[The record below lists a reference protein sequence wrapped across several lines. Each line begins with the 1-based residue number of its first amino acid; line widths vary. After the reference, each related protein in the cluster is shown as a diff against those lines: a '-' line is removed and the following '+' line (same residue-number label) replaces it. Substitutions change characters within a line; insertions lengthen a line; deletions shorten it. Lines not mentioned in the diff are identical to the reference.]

1 MSTAESKINKILI
14 YPNKKLI
21 NIIVRD
27 INGNNKYS
35 ESILYDDYEKELV
48 NLDDV
53 GTYITEK
60 FNSNISPCCCYD
72 FKTKCKILYAKAKEN
87 KDFLDW
93 KTDFFRISI
102 REAFHYLHNNPI
114 TIIIIDSEYGI
125 GNATGS
131 SLLDKIQILQII
143 ISIIKKIYVFI
154 KIAINPF
161 KELNK
166 EYHVGENMIKETILL
181 GDKWQ
186 IGFISSEEIK
196 NKKLIEKSIMRKLG
210 YKKQENNW
218 IKAKEEKFNIYDMNK
233 LYY

>member
-1 MSTAESKINKILI
+1 MSTTESKMNKILI

-35 ESILYDDYEKELV
+35 ESILYDDCEKKLV
-48 NLDDV
+48 KLEDV
-53 GTYITEK
+53 GNYITEK

-87 KDFLDW
+87 NDFIDW
-93 KTDFFRISI
+93 KIEFYNISI
-102 REAFHYLHNNPI
+102 KDAFRYVHNNPI
-114 TIIIIDSEYGI
+114 TIIVIDSEFGI
-125 GNATGS
+125 GSATGL

-143 ISIIKKIYVFI
+143 ISIVKKIYVLI

-166 EYHVGENMIKETILL
+166 KYHVEENMIKETILL
-181 GDKWQ
+181 GQQWKM
-186 IGFISSEEIK
+186 GFISSEEIK
-196 NKKLIEKSIMRKLG
+196 NKKLIEKSIMKKLG
-210 YKKQENNW
+210 YKLKESNW
-218 IKAKEEKFNIYDMNK
+218 IKEKKENFSIDK

>member
-1 MSTAESKINKILI
+1 MSTTESKMNKILI

-35 ESILYDDYEKELV
+35 ESILYDDCEKKLV
-48 NLDDV
+48 KLEDV
-53 GTYITEK
+53 GNYITEK

-87 KDFLDW
+87 NDFIDW
-93 KTDFFRISI
+93 KIEFYNISI
-102 REAFHYLHNNPI
+102 KDAFRYVHNNPI
-114 TIIIIDSEYGI
+114 TIIVIDSEFGI
-125 GNATGS
+125 GSATGL

-143 ISIIKKIYVFI
+143 MSIVKKIYVLI

-166 EYHVGENMIKETILL
+166 KYHVEENMIKETILL
-181 GDKWQ
+181 GQQWKM
-186 IGFISSEEIK
+186 GFISSEEIK
-196 NKKLIEKSIMRKLG
+196 NKKPIEKSIMKKLG
-210 YKKQENNW
+210 YKLKESNW
-218 IKAKEEKFNIYDMNK
+218 IKEKKENFNIDK

>member
-1 MSTAESKINKILI
+1 MSTTESKMNKILI

-35 ESILYDDYEKELV
+35 ESILYDDCEKKLV
-48 NLDDV
+48 KLEDV
-53 GTYITEK
+53 GNYITEK

-87 KDFLDW
+87 NDFIDW
-93 KTDFFRISI
+93 KIEFYNISI
-102 REAFHYLHNNPI
+102 KDAFRYVHNNPI
-114 TIIIIDSEYGI
+114 TIIVIDSEFGI
-125 GNATGS
+125 GSATGL

-143 ISIIKKIYVFI
+143 MSIVKKIYVLI

-166 EYHVGENMIKETILL
+166 KYHVEENMIKETILL
-181 GDKWQ
+181 GQQWKM
-186 IGFISSEEIK
+186 GFISSEEIK
-196 NKKLIEKSIMRKLG
+196 NKKLIEKSIMKKLG
-210 YKKQENNW
+210 YKLKESNW
-218 IKAKEEKFNIYDMNK
+218 IKEKKENFNIDK

>member
-1 MSTAESKINKILI
+1 MSTTESKMNKILI

-35 ESILYDDYEKELV
+35 ESILYDDCEKKLV
-48 NLDDV
+48 KLEDV
-53 GTYITEK
+53 GNYITEK

-87 KDFLDW
+87 NDFIDW
-93 KTDFFRISI
+93 KIEFYNISI
-102 REAFHYLHNNPI
+102 KDAFRYVHNNPI
-114 TIIIIDSEYGI
+114 TIIVIDSEFGI
-125 GNATGS
+125 GSATGL

-143 ISIIKKIYVFI
+143 ISIVKKIYVLI

-166 EYHVGENMIKETILL
+166 KYHVEENMIKETILL
-181 GDKWQ
+181 GQQWKM
-186 IGFISSEEIK
+186 GFISSEEIK
-196 NKKLIEKSIMRKLG
+196 NKKLIEKSIMKKLG
-210 YKKQENNW
+210 YKLKESNW
-218 IKAKEEKFNIYDMNK
+218 IKEKKENFNIDK

>member
-1 MSTAESKINKILI
+1 MSTTESKMNKILI

-35 ESILYDDYEKELV
+35 ESILYDDCEKKLV
-48 NLDDV
+48 KLEDV
-53 GTYITEK
+53 GNYITEK
-60 FNSNISPCCCYD
+60 FNSNISPCCSYD

-87 KDFLDW
+87 NDFIDW
-93 KTDFFRISI
+93 KIEFYNISI
-102 REAFHYLHNNPI
+102 KDAFRYVHNNPI
-114 TIIIIDSEYGI
+114 TNIVIDSEFGI
-125 GNATGS
+125 GSATGL

-143 ISIIKKIYVFI
+143 ISIVKKIYVLI

-166 EYHVGENMIKETILL
+166 KYHVEENMIKETILL
-181 GDKWQ
+181 GQQWK

-196 NKKLIEKSIMRKLG
+196 NKKLIEKSIMKKLG
-210 YKKQENNW
+210 YKLKESNW
-218 IKAKEEKFNIYDMNK
+218 IKEKKENFNIDK

>member
-1 MSTAESKINKILI
+1 MSTTESKMNKILI

-35 ESILYDDYEKELV
+35 ESILYDDCEKKLV
-48 NLDDV
+48 KLEDV
-53 GTYITEK
+53 GNYITEK

-87 KDFLDW
+87 NDFIDW
-93 KTDFFRISI
+93 KIEFYNISI
-102 REAFHYLHNNPI
+102 KDAFRYVHNNPI
-114 TIIIIDSEYGI
+114 TIIVIDSEFGI
-125 GNATGS
+125 GSATGL

-143 ISIIKKIYVFI
+143 ISIVKKIYVLI

-166 EYHVGENMIKETILL
+166 KYHVEENMIKETILL
-181 GDKWQ
+181 GQQWK

-196 NKKLIEKSIMRKLG
+196 NKKLIEKSIMKKLG
-210 YKKQENNW
+210 YKLKESNW
-218 IKAKEEKFNIYDMNK
+218 IKEKKENFNIDK

>member
-1 MSTAESKINKILI
+1 MSTTESKMNKILI

-35 ESILYDDYEKELV
+35 ESILYDDCEKKLV
-48 NLDDV
+48 KLEDV
-53 GTYITEK
+53 GNYITEK

-87 KDFLDW
+87 NDFIDW
-93 KTDFFRISI
+93 KIEFYNISI
-102 REAFHYLHNNPI
+102 KDAFRYVHNNPI
-114 TIIIIDSEYGI
+114 TIIVIDSEFGI
-125 GNATGS
+125 GSATGL

-143 ISIIKKIYVFI
+143 ISIVKKIYVLI

-166 EYHVGENMIKETILL
+166 KYHVEENMIKETILL
-181 GDKWQ
+181 GQQWKM
-186 IGFISSEEIK
+186 GFISSEEIK
-196 NKKLIEKSIMRKLG
+196 NKKLIEKSIMKKLG
-210 YKKQENNW
+210 YKLKESNW
-218 IKAKEEKFNIYDMNK
+218 IKGKKENFNIDK

>member
-1 MSTAESKINKILI
+1 MSTTESKMNKILI

-35 ESILYDDYEKELV
+35 ESILYDDCEKKLV
-48 NLDDV
+48 KLEDV
-53 GTYITEK
+53 GNYITEK

-87 KDFLDW
+87 NDFIDW
-93 KTDFFRISI
+93 KIEFYNISI
-102 REAFHYLHNNPI
+102 KDAFRYVHNNPI
-114 TIIIIDSEYGI
+114 TIIVIDSEFGI
-125 GNATGS
+125 GSATGL

-143 ISIIKKIYVFI
+143 ISIVKKIYVLI

-166 EYHVGENMIKETILL
+166 KYHVEENMIKETILL
-181 GDKWQ
+181 GQQWK

-196 NKKLIEKSIMRKLG
+196 NKKLIEKSIMKKLG
-210 YKKQENNW
+210 YKLKESNW
-218 IKAKEEKFNIYDMNK
+218 IKEKKENFSIDK